1 MVNSEWGGCVMIP
14 REDGMIRLYTQI
26 DPKRVVNKERLM
38 EGGQMDMGT
47 ITPEEV
53 LAQANRIF
61 APFTI
66 KFASAL
72 SWFAIWKSK
81 LVAKISFVTVSD
93 SLISL
98 RACRREL
105 FLQEPRPS
113 CW

>member
-26 DPKRVVNKERLM
+26 DPKRVINKERLM

-72 SWFAIWKSK
+72 SWFAIWKSE
-81 LVAKISFVTVSD
+81 LTRRMSFEAFTD

-98 RACRREL
+98 
-105 FLQEPRPS
+105 
-113 CW
+113 